1 MCVAFEK
8 CFDSIWHPALF
19 YKLKDKISHTFW
31 LFLVKW
37 YKGLRAV
44 VKWKGQYSHIFTVT
58 RGTRQ
63 GSILSPQLFN
73 IFIDDLLQSLQHV
86 KKGVSIGYS
95 NYSSFAYADDVTV
108 YSSTI
113 PDLQFLIQMCAD
125 YATKWRFNF
134 GIKKTKCMIVG
145 HHKFY
150 AEPRWKLG
158 TNIIE
163 NVSSMDILGV
173 AFNNNLKHSIYVNN
187 RIQKCYRSFYSLRN
201 AGFSYP
207 GVHSDVKSY
216 MWKSMCQ
223 PVLLYG
229 SDCINLSST
238 DIKTMETSQ
247 GKIIKQS
254 LGLSKYSRNTNLL
267 QALNINKVSHNI
279 IHSTLSLWNRLFCVK
294 SPTQTLC
301 SYLYGEFLS
310 TGNTVPGTLLSRI
323 VNSGHSPLICTL
335 TKTKYMHVSSCND
348 GIVDSLRMVLASEN
362 FIKPYSE
369 DHRLAVLLTQSF

>member
-1 MCVAFEK
+1 M
-8 CFDSIWHPALF
+8 DLTISIW
-19 YKLKDKISHTFW
+19 
-31 LFLVKW
+31 
-37 YKGLRAV
+37 
-44 VKWKGQYSHIFTVT
+44 
-58 RGTRQ
+58 
-63 GSILSPQLFN
+63 
-73 IFIDDLLQSLQHV
+73 
-86 KKGVSIGYS
+86 
-95 NYSSFAYADDVTV
+95 
-108 YSSTI
+108 
-113 PDLQFLIQMCAD
+113 
-125 YATKWRFNF
+125 
-134 GIKKTKCMIVG
+134 
-145 HHKFY
+145 
-150 AEPRWKLG
+150 
-158 TNIIE
+158 
-163 NVSSMDILGV
+163 
-173 AFNNNLKHSIYVNN
+173 
-187 RIQKCYRSFYSLRN
+187 
-201 AGFSYP
+201 
-207 GVHSDVKSY
+207 
-216 MWKSMCQ
+216 
-223 PVLLYG
+223 